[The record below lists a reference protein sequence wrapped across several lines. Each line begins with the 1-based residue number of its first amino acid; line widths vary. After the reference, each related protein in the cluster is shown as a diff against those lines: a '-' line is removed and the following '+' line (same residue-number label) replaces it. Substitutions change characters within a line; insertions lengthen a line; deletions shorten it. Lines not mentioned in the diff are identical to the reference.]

1 MGTRGWKEEEGVARI
16 RRRGDKR
23 VARRMM
29 ECIKLCV
36 PPTPHSIEEIKE
48 LCSRRRRG
56 EEGGDLEHG
65 AGGWGPGALEL
76 ITE

>member
-1 MGTRGWKEEEGVARI
+1 MTRGWQGDDGVHQA
-16 RRRGDKR
+16 
-23 VARRMM
+23 VCAPPPSS
-29 ECIKLCV
+29 LA
-36 PPTPHSIEEIKE
+36 PTPHSIEEIKE

-56 EEGGDLEHG
+56 EEGGDLERG

>member
-1 MGTRGWKEEEGVARI
+1 
-16 RRRGDKR
+16 
-23 VARRMM
+23 MM

-36 PPTPHSIEEIKE
+36 PPLPPSRAPTPHSIEEIKE

-56 EEGGDLEHG
+56 EEGGDLERG

>member
-1 MGTRGWKEEEGVARI
+1 MCPPLPPSRA
-16 RRRGDKR
+16 
-23 VARRMM
+23 
-29 ECIKLCV
+29 
-36 PPTPHSIEEIKE
+36 PTPHSIEEIKE

-56 EEGGDLEHG
+56 EEGGDLERG